1 MRIWGRALLVEGT
14 SKCKGHGA
22 GKSSLVPSKEKG
34 ARWSKGCAG
43 GERGQEGACNLHENF
58 AFGRELRDKV
68 GVGLETWELPGQN
81 EGG

>member
-1 MRIWGRALLVEGT
+1 MRVWGRALLVEGT
-14 SKCKGHGA
+14 SKCKGPEA

-34 ARWSKGCAG
+34 ARWSKGCEG
-43 GERGQEGACNLHENF
+43 GERKEGACGLHEDF

-68 GVGLETWELPGQN
+68 GVGLESWELLGQN